1 MANPS
6 RRAKHH
12 DTTFRSV
19 VLSGGGNDDWQR
31 QADAAA
37 WSAVSGMSPALYLGG
52 IEPIPVPAALKAQMR
67 EAGRALAAEPSQV
80 RADALL
86 RLAHEAVYGHP
97 APGAPLAAS
106 PATAGASEGGD
117 WWETPGEAEK
127 PLSAPVGGV
136 APLPGNP
143 ALLEAAALEAF
154 AALQAAEPDPEG
166 AGEAPDQPQGDW
178 WE

>member
-1 MANPS
+1 MAPNP
-6 RRAKHH
+6 RRAPRHEQREWR
-12 DTTFRSV
+12 TIGTV
-19 VLSGGGNDDWQR
+19 GNDDWQR

-37 WSAVSGMSPALYLGG
+37 WSVVSGMSPARYLGG
-52 IEPIPVPAALKAQMR
+52 IEPIPVPRDLRAKLR
-67 EAGRALAAEPSQV
+67 EAGRAMAAEPSQV

-86 RLAHEAVYGHP
+86 RLAHEAVYGQP

-106 PATAGASEGGD
+106 TEPASASGEGD

-127 PLSAPVGGV
+127 PLSAPVG
-136 APLPGNP
+136 ASTQPLGNP
-143 ALLEAAALEAF
+143 EQLEAAALEAF

>member
-1 MANPS
+1 MAPNP
-6 RRAKHH
+6 RRAPRHEQREWR
-12 DTTFRSV
+12 TIGTV
-19 VLSGGGNDDWQR
+19 GNDDWQR

-37 WSAVSGMSPALYLGG
+37 WSAISGMSPALYLGG
-52 IEPIPVPAALKAQMR
+52 IEPIPVPAALKAKLR

-97 APGAPLAAS
+97 APGAPLEAD
-106 PATAGASEGGD
+106 PAPAGGVSGGD

-127 PLSAPVGGV
+127 PPSAPVQPRGD
-136 APLPGNP
+136 
-143 ALLEAAALEAF
+143 AAALLAASADAF
-154 AALQAAEPDPEG
+154 AALQAAGPDPEG

>member
-1 MANPS
+1 MANP
-6 RRAKHH
+6 RRAPRHEQREWR
-12 DTTFRSV
+12 TIGTV
-19 VLSGGGNDDWQR
+19 GNDDWQR

-37 WSAVSGMSPALYLGG
+37 WSAVSGMHPSLYLGG
-52 IEPIPVPAALKAQMR
+52 IEPIAIPLALKAQIR
-67 EAGRALAAEPSQV
+67 EAGRSLASEPSQV

-97 APGAPLAAS
+97 APGAPLEAA
-106 PATAGASEGGD
+106 PGAAGGVSGGD
-117 WWETPGEAEK
+117 WWEAPGEAEK
-127 PLSAPVGGV
+127 PPRAPAGGV
-136 APLPGNP
+136 AQLPGNP

-166 AGEAPDQPQGDW
+166 AGEAPDQSQGDW

>member
-1 MANPS
+1 MAPNPA

-19 VLSGGGNDDWQR
+19 VLSGVGNNDWQR

-37 WSAVSGMSPALYLGG
+37 WSAISGMHPSLYLGG
-52 IEPIPVPAALKAQMR
+52 IEPIAVPPALKAQMR
-67 EAGRALAAEPSQV
+67 EAGKALAAEPSQV

-106 PATAGASEGGD
+106 LEPASASEGGD

-127 PLSAPVGGV
+127 PLSAPAQPRGD
-136 APLPGNP
+136 
-143 ALLEAAALEAF
+143 AAALLAASADAF
-154 AALQAAEPDPEG
+154 AALQAAGPDPEG